1 MRPKVFFELV
11 EIKAKTASVFPFLM
25 GTLYAWYHYH
35 TLHLPELIVFFI
47 AMLLFNM
54 AVDAN
59 DNYQDYRRAQREE
72 AEAFRQ
78 KTNIIGREH
87 LNPSLIGW
95 LIVVMMTVSGALGLW
110 MVSRTGWP
118 LLWLGLF
125 SFAVGYCYAGGPRPI
140 SSTPYGE
147 FFSGFTMG
155 FVIFLI
161 AVYVN
166 AFSVAPFNWAFV
178 WPVLLASGLAQGA
191 IAALLLANNIA
202 DEEEDKQLNRRTIV
216 YYLGRK
222 RSLRF
227 FAGLYIAG
235 FAALIIAVGLRI
247 LPWLTLLTLV
257 TVPIVIRNVRTFAKR
272 PVKTETFP
280 LAIKSLFLTTLAQVV
295 FMALG
300 VLFNF

>member
-1 MRPKVFFELV
+1 
-11 EIKAKTASVFPFLM
+11 
-25 GTLYAWYHYH
+25 
-35 TLHLPELIVFFI
+35 
-47 AMLLFNM
+47 MLLFNM

-72 AEAFRQ
+72 AEAFRK

-87 LNPSLIGW
+87 LNPSMIGW
-95 LIVVMMTVSGALGLW
+95 LIVGMMTVSGALGLW
-110 MVSRTGWP
+110 MVTRTGWP

-140 SSTPYGE
+140 SSTPTGE
-147 FFSGFTMG
+147 LFSGFTMG

-166 AFSVAPFNWAFV
+166 VFSVVTFNWAFV

-222 RSLRF
+222 RSLTF
-227 FAGLYIAG
+227 FAGLYTVG
-235 FAALIIAVGLRI
+235 YAALIIAVWMRI
-247 LPWLTLLTLV
+247 LPVLTLLTLV
-257 TVPIVIRNVRTFAKR
+257 TVPIVVRNVRTFAKR

-295 FMALG
+295 FMGLG
-300 VLFNF
+300 VLVNF